1 MAACP
6 KISGYRITRLLG
18 QGGMSNVY
26 LARDGR
32 LDRNVAVK
40 ILFDALAEDNR
51 TTSRF
56 IHEAKTAARL
66 QHSNIIHIY
75 NVGKHRRH
83 YYIVMELLHGSLKQK
98 IESVHS
104 KPLFPEPGLSVLREI
119 ANALDYA
126 HKQGVIHRD
135 IKPDNIMFRNDM
147 TPVLVDFGISRCIH
161 SNARLTRTGMSIGT
175 PHYMSPEQ
183 IRGKDIDGRS
193 DLYSLGVVI
202 YEMLTGEVP
211 YAAEEAIAVAM
222 KHVREPVP
230 GLPES
235 LKEYEGLVHGLM
247 AKNPGDRP
255 SSGAELIR
263 MISALQ
269 ESLDNKGSVSP
280 TGIPSQA
287 SRPTDRLVA
296 SGPNLTATAV
306 RPLRLRYRLKGLVA
320 ALAVSGLLLTGS
332 VMMHRAGDSTSNPQ
346 PGLENSVKE
355 KTAPTSPVPESDHMV
370 SEIRKPDLEKRMRAL
385 MDETRFSEARELAFK
400 TREDP
405 DNASTKALKPLYGEI
420 IAQMRAK
427 RRVLLRSSPKDLN
440 EAEARKRVDTLKIF
454 DKTWNRSGDFPNY
467 YQARKVHGHPVV
479 IDWSSGLMWMR
490 EGSTKRYR
498 HGEVSTW
505 IDKINARRYA
515 GFQDW
520 RLPTVEEAA
529 SLLEPEKSPSGLY
542 LNQIFDASPRRI
554 WTSDAFPPRGF
565 WYIGFSSGN
574 ISWNMLGWNRCNI
587 RPVRSIFKQGK

>member
-1 MAACP
+1 MAAFP

-51 TTSRF
+51 TTNRF

-104 KPLFPEPGLSVLREI
+104 SPLFPEPGLSILREI

-211 YAAEEAIAVAM
+211 YAADEAIAVAM
-222 KHVREPVP
+222 KHVREPIP
-230 GLPES
+230 GMPDS
-235 LKEYEGLVHGLM
+235 LKEYEGLIHCLM

-255 SSGAELIR
+255 SSGGELIR
-263 MISALQ
+263 MIDALQ
-269 ESLDNKGSVSP
+269 AGLSRESVSP
-280 TGIPSQA
+280 TGIPPVS

-296 SGPNLTATAV
+296 SGPDLTATAV
-306 RPLRLRYRLKGLVA
+306 RPFRYRLKGLIA
-320 ALAVSGLLLTGS
+320 ALVLSGLLLTGS
-332 VMMHRAGDSTSNPQ
+332 AMLHKSADSAQTPKSR
-346 PGLENSVKE
+346 GKEDVTE
-355 KTAPTSPVPESDHMV
+355 KTPPSPPAPKTNGKVPETHN
-370 SEIRKPDLEKRMRAL
+370 PDLENRMRAL
-385 MDETRFSEARELAFK
+385 MDETRFPEARELVFN
-400 TREDP
+400 TRDETD
-405 DNASTKALKPLYGEI
+405 ASIKELRPLYGEI
-420 IAQMRAK
+420 MGQMRAK
-427 RRVLLRSSPKDLN
+427 RRVQLRSSPANLT
-440 EAEARKRVDTLKIF
+440 EAEARKRVDDLNIF
-454 DKTWNRSGDFPNY
+454 DKTWNKSGDFPNY
-467 YQARKVHGHPVV
+467 YQARKIHGHPVV
-479 IDWSSGLMWMR
+479 IDWSSGLMWMQ

-498 HGEVSTW
+498 HSAASAW
-505 IDKINARRYA
+505 IGRINAMRYA
-515 GFQDW
+515 GFRDW

-529 SLLEPEKSPSGLY
+529 SLLEPGKSQSGLY
-542 LNQIFDASPRRI
+542 INQLFDTKPRRI

-565 WYIGFSSGN
+565 WYISYGSGN

-587 RPVRSIFKQGK
+587 RPVRSIFK